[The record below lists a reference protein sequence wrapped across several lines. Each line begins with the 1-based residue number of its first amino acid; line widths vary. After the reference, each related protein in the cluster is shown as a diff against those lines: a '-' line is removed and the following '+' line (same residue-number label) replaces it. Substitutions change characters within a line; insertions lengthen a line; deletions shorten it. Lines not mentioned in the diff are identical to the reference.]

1 MKINPW
7 FFYLAEVSETTRG
20 IAIIVGM
27 IGLIMLIYG
36 FLFHEEIMKEENI
49 GRMFFS
55 LVYSAIIVSGVILLI
70 CPTKQTVYRMMITDS
85 LTSENLNDYSKE
97 VIDYIIGVTKGE

>member
-7 FFYLAEVSETTRG
+7 FFYFAEVSETTRE
-20 IAIIVGM
+20 IATIVGV

-55 LVYSAIIVSGVILLI
+55 LVYGAIIVSGVILLI

-85 LTSENLNDYSKE
+85 LNLDDYSKE